1 MSEDAKKEAEAAET
15 KWGEQEESARILREE
30 LVGHITALQQKVDEN
45 ARQAVKMSE
54 EAKEKEDIRRAAA
67 KERKRGEQAQAR
79 KALQDSLEGK
89 ILQLEEKTND
99 WGSYS
104 DFKLSELQKAADA
117 PTFNTSHFPASF
129 FPKHAGLRSLDVEG
143 RFDESVVA
151 DLQARGHAVTV
162 GDDWSQGRLCAV
174 ARDHDLLKS
183 ASSARFTQG
192 YAMGR

>member
-1 MSEDAKKEAEAAET
+1 
-15 KWGEQEESARILREE
+15 
-30 LVGHITALQQKVDEN
+30 N
-45 ARQAVKMSE
+45 
-54 EAKEKEDIRRAAA
+54 
-67 KERKRGEQAQAR
+67 
-79 KALQDSLEGK
+79 
-89 ILQLEEKTND
+89 
-99 WGSYS
+99 
-104 DFKLSELQKAADA
+104 LQKAVDA

-129 FPKHAGLRSLDVEG
+129 FPKRARLRSLDVEG